1 MISKR
6 TNKKLLEG
14 KYIKVNPDVLVEI
27 KKQVK
32 KKKYPSENNA
42 INVTLEEKFL
52 TLSGTTQH
60 TQVTNTK

>member
-6 TNKKLLEG
+6 TKKKVLEG

-27 KKQVK
+27 KKQVGK
-32 KKKYPSENNA
+32 KKFPSENNA

-52 TLSGTTQH
+52 PKE
-60 TQVTNTK
+60 TK